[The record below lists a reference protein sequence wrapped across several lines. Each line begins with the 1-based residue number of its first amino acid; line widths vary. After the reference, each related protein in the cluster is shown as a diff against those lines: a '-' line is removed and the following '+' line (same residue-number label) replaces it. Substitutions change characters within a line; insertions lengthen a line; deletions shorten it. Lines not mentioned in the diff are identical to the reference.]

1 MNKIFKMLDEARG
14 QHLSRQ
20 ETKNAVDVMR
30 QSIPA
35 ATTRFRE
42 VSQKLVQELDS
53 EDFIMSAQHAE
64 DAGLGYNFMERW
76 LQTQQQILEQ
86 SLFPKGRTPSA
97 DELVVYNRLYRQ
109 PLAEGLSEVH
119 QAMKRNP
126 KAVNSGDMARLLRTS
141 LASKQQQLGQWASE
155 LEITWPGVREE
166 VLGAEQQSPQALAA
180 VASSYTSGSKGFME
194 TLRSAVDASAL
205 RQKAQAGL
213 IPDHALPTTAE
224 LPGLLMNEREE
235 DRIRLASNSRSD
247 MKLAQ
252 GAIGQVMDELQKR
265 CSTDMFKSML
275 EDAQAN
281 GTAERF
287 LNQTLLS
294 VKRGVADTLG
304 EVNLNNGWQSDT
316 RGHVVNEFVVKG
328 MLADERSHADLVD
341 DTLPAEAMVA
351 RFMHR
356 VEQTL
361 NKQAT
366 DRVNFLAEQHP
377 MMANLAQARHGQ
389 TRTPDLSVER
399 SIGKGFPP
407 TFVNEL
413 TKVARH
419 MEAEVGDR
427 FEPTLGAIRN
437 RSTINMDYVNQT
449 LGGSEPEVRRTR
461 SYTA

>member
-1 MNKIFKMLDEARG
+1 MNKIFKSLDEVRG
-14 QHLSRQ
+14 QHQARQ
-20 ETKNAVDVMR
+20 ESKNVLSVMR
-30 QSIPA
+30 QTIPE

-53 EDFIMSAQHAE
+53 EDFIMASQAAE
-64 DAGLGYNFMERW
+64 HAGLGYKFMERW

-86 SLFPKGRTPSA
+86 SLFQKGRTPSA

-109 PLAEGLSEVH
+109 PLAEGLSEVR
-119 QAMKRNP
+119 QAIRRNP
-126 KAVNSGDMARLLRTS
+126 EAVNPGDMARLLRTS
-141 LASKQQQLGQWASE
+141 LASKQQRLGQWASE
-155 LEITWPGVREE
+155 LEDTWPGVREE
-166 VLGAEQQSPQALAA
+166 VLSAEQQSPQVLAA
-180 VASSYTSGSKGFME
+180 VASSYTSGSEGFLE
-194 TLRSAVDASAL
+194 TLRSVVDASAL

-235 DRIRLASNSRSD
+235 DQRRLASNSRSD
-247 MKLAQ
+247 MRLAQ
-252 GAIGQVMDELQKR
+252 GAISQVMDELKKR

-275 EDAQAN
+275 KDAQAN

-287 LNQTLLS
+287 LTQTLLS

-304 EVNLNNGWQSDT
+304 EVNLKNGWQSDT

-341 DTLPAEAMVA
+341 DTLPAEAMVSS
-351 RFMHR
+351 FMHQ

-377 MMANLAQARHGQ
+377 MMANLAQARQGQ

-427 FEPTLGAIRN
+427 FDPTLGAA
-437 RSTINMDYVNQT
+437 RSRSSINMDYVNQT
-449 LGGSEPEVRRTR
+449 LGSSEPEVRRTR